1 MFYSRVLL
9 QTYKTKP
16 IIKAQL
22 TKYIKEQEREVLEM
36 EKSKKRG
43 SKLYLGDNLR
53 RRLWIT
59 KNDIAKAQ
67 REYKKFSR

>member
-16 IIKAQL
+16 ALKGQL
-22 TKYIKEQEREVLEM
+22 TKYIKLQAVEVEEM
-36 EKSKKRG
+36 EKSLKKG
-43 SKLYLGDNLR
+43 SKFYLGDNLR

-59 KNDIAKAQ
+59 KNDIEKA
-67 REYKKFSR
+67 RKELKK